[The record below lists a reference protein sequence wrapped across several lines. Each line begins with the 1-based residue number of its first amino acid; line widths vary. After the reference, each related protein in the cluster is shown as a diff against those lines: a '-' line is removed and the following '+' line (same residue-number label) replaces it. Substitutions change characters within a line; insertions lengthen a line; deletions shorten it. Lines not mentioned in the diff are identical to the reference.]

1 MAQYDGA
8 VRIGTNIDIKDVK
21 KGVFGIRSALKGIS
35 PDAKRTKESFD
46 SLTTG
51 ARDSTEK
58 LISSVKRLGVI
69 IASAFSV
76 RKIIHFGESAIQAA
90 ADMEAM
96 DSQFSQVF
104 GEFERQA
111 SQSLSKISNEAGIM
125 EERMKGSYTKIAAFA
140 KTTGMDTASSLE
152 LANRAMAAVVDSAA
166 FYDRSLEETT
176 ESLQSFLKGNY
187 ENDAALGLSATEYT
201 RNAAAMKLYG
211 KSFIYLSEAQ
221 KQLTLLQMVEDANKL
236 SGAVGQAAREAD
248 TWTNQTGNLNQALKN
263 LKANIGK
270 FLLPMAVQAIKMI
283 TSVIN
288 SINALLSRLYTAAGA
303 FRSFSE
309 LITGNKSEAGNG
321 FSGITSEGSVE
332 GYNAAAEAA
341 ENLAD
346 ANEDVADSTKKAEKA
361 AKGQLSTLD
370 KLNNITTKE
379 GDSADAGSDFGIVS
393 GGVLPVQEVDYGKLA
408 EGENFADKLADS
420 LINVWDVFRQAWKQ
434 NGKRIVSAAKRAFKS
449 LLGVIKNIGQT
460 LQDVFTGETGL
471 EWVESLLGLFE
482 SILDIINLISSAFST
497 AWDSG
502 AGGENVSALFGML
515 TEINDLLKS
524 IKESFGRA
532 FSGDVGTEIFENVLG
547 IFTGIYNTIG
557 NIATGI
563 QTAWDTAGLGDSI
576 WNGIL
581 EIANTILGTIH
592 SITDS
597 TAEWADSLDFTPLL
611 ESIDTLLQE
620 LQPLTENIGEGL
632 EWFWNNVLLPIAGWT
647 IQDAVPTFLDMLS
660 AAISALNE
668 VIDAL
673 KPLGTWLWEKFLQPL
688 GKWAGEKVISAM
700 KKITGLLK
708 KFGDWVSEHQEAV
721 QTMAAIVG
729 SFFAAFKIV
738 TTINKI
744 TKFISKIGS
753 LIRKVDGMAG
763 LIDTVFNPWSLAIA
777 GIVAAG
783 VLLYENWDEIKEAA
797 KKMGEKVKEIF
808 NDIKESVETA
818 VDWILEKLGIIE
830 KETVGLHTGGAF
842 AQSSSGGKH
851 PLIPKPKIPGYA
863 TGQVIP
869 RSMRQ
874 HLAILG
880 DNNQETEVVSPLS
893 TIKQALREE
902 AVSLGLTG
910 GAGGTQE
917 LTVHI
922 PVQINGRT
930 LLDIMKQLD
939 LEEYR
944 RTGRPTFQV

>member
-1 MAQYDGA
+1 MAQYDGSI
-8 VRIGTNIDIKDVK
+8 RIGTNIDTKDVK
-21 KGVFGIRSALKGIS
+21 RGVLGIRSALKGIG

-51 ARDSTEK
+51 ARASTEK
-58 LISSVKRLGVI
+58 LISSVKRLGAT
-69 IASAFSV
+69 IASVFAV

-104 GEFERQA
+104 GEFEWQA
-111 SQSLSKISNEAGIM
+111 SQSLSKIANEAGIM

-152 LANRAMAAVVDSAA
+152 LANRAMAAVADSAA

-211 KSFIYLSEAQ
+211 KSFIDLSEAQ

-263 LKANIGK
+263 LKANLGK
-270 FLLPMAVQAIKMI
+270 FILPMAVQAVKMI

-321 FSGITSEGSVE
+321 FSGITSGDFAA
-332 GYNAAAEAA
+332 GYDAAANAA

-346 ANEDVADSTKKAEKA
+346 ANEEVADSTKKAAKA

-370 KLNNITTKE
+370 KLNNIATKE
-379 GDSADAGSDFGIVS
+379 SDSAGAGSDFGVVS
-393 GGVLPVQEVDYGKLA
+393 GGGLPVQGVDYGNLA

-420 LINVWDVFRQAWKQ
+420 LRNVWDVFKKAWEQ
-434 NGKRIVSAAKRAFKS
+434 NGKRVVSAAKRAFKS

-471 EWVESLLGLFE
+471 EWAGSLLGLFE
-482 SILDIINLISSAFST
+482 SILDIINLISTAFST
-497 AWDSG
+497 AWNSG
-502 AGGENVSALFGML
+502 AGEENVSALFGML
-515 TEINDLLKS
+515 TGINNLLKS

-532 FSGDVGTEIFENVLG
+532 FSGGIGTKIFENVLG
-547 IFTGIYNTIG
+547 IFSGIYTTIG

-581 EIANTILGTIH
+581 EIANTISGTIH
-592 SITDS
+592 DITDS
-597 TAEWADSLDFTPLL
+597 TAEWGDTLDFTPLL
-611 ESIDTLLQE
+611 ESIDKLLQE

-632 EWFWNNVLLPIAGWT
+632 EWFWNNVLLPIAGWA

-660 AAISALNE
+660 AAIGALNE

-673 KPLGTWLWEKFLQPL
+673 KPLGTWLWETFLQPL
-688 GKWAGEKVISAM
+688 GKWAGQKVISAM
-700 KKITGLLK
+700 KKITGLLE
-708 KFGDWVSEHQEAV
+708 KFGKWISEHQEAV
-721 QTMAAIVG
+721 QTMAVIVG
-729 SFFAAFKIV
+729 SFFAAFKIA
-738 TTINKI
+738 TTISKI
-744 TKFISKIGS
+744 TKFISKIGG
-753 LIRKVDGMAG
+753 LIRKVGGMAG
-763 LIDTVFNPWSLAIA
+763 LITTVFNPWSLAIA
-777 GIVAAG
+777 GIVTAG
-783 VLLYENWDEIKEAA
+783 VLLCENWDEIKDAA

-808 NDIKESVETA
+808 NDIKESVGTA

-842 AQSSSGGKH
+842 AQSSSGKH

-902 AVSLGLTG
+902 AASLGLTG
-910 GAGGTQE
+910 GAGGTRE
-917 LTVHI
+917 LTIHI
-922 PVQINGRT
+922 PVQVNGRT